1 MWNYSFVIPSLFI
14 LLLFMGYYFMLPRI
28 PIKTNQ
34 TFLKLVA
41 VEALVLIF
49 DMVSTWACMNYQTLP
64 EWLLY
69 LLNDAYFVV
78 FYIRGYM
85 FFLFIIYVL
94 RIGLNAKKSF
104 HYLLQLP
111 VFIVSIITITA
122 PRTGWVFYFDGNGYN
137 SGPLYNILYLI
148 FWGYLAASFLLV
160 FKNKNRLRRKR
171 ELNSCIW
178 YNVILL
184 LGSIA
189 RMMFP
194 SYLLMDTF
202 CLMALIVIYLSF
214 ENPDFYLEERTWIFN
229 SRSFRDY
236 IEEINNKK
244 RFRLLVFV
252 VRNYR
257 DNRELYGVKQMD
269 QGIQLISDFLR
280 KAFMDKKVFYYR
292 SGRFAVLG
300 DTDMDYQSCLD
311 VIKERFTKP
320 WKADEAE
327 LFLDLGAAFLEFGK
341 KELTYET
348 VMNNVVNAFEIAAQ
362 LENGEAVAID
372 DKMLECSLMQIEAK
386 KALNH
391 AIETENVLVYLQPI
405 VSVKTGKI
413 EGAEALARM
422 PDKDGKIIPP
432 DLFIPIAEKNGMI
445 NQVGDQVFKKVCRF
459 IRDNEVEKIGMEWI
473 NVNLSPIQF
482 MRRDLADRL
491 YDYTKEY
498 GISPEFI
505 HLEITEETMIDETLF
520 LKQMQALNSKGF
532 KFVLDDYGKGYSN
545 MTRLKKCP
553 FVNIKLDMSI
563 VWDYCKNPDE
573 IIPSM
578 VETFDKI
585 GFGITAEGIED
596 KNMMDKMAS
605 IGVSYLQGFY
615 FSRAVSMEEFMRK
628 FAE

>member
-14 LLLFMGYYFMLPRI
+14 LILFMGYYFKLPRI
-28 PIKTNQ
+28 PIKINQ

-49 DMVSTWACMNYQTLP
+49 DMVSTWACMNYQTIP

-85 FFLFIIYVL
+85 FFVFTINVL
-94 RIGLNAKKSF
+94 RIGLNAKKSIHF
-104 HYLLQLP
+104 LLQLP
-111 VFIVSIITITA
+111 VFIVSIITITS
-122 PRTGWVFYFDGNGYN
+122 PRTGWVFYFDESGYH
-137 SGPLYNILYLI
+137 SGPLYHILYFI
-148 FWGYLAASFLLV
+148 FWGYLAASFVVV
-160 FKNKNRLRRKR
+160 FSNKNRLRRKR

-178 YNVILL
+178 YNFILL
-184 LGSIA
+184 LGSIV

-194 SYLLMDTF
+194 SYLLMDMF
-202 CLMALIVIYLSF
+202 CLMSLIIIYLSF

-269 QGIQLISDFLR
+269 QGIQLIADFLR
-280 KAFMDKKVFYYR
+280 KAFWDQKVFYYR

-300 DTDMDYQSCLD
+300 DTSMDYQGCLD
-311 VIKERFTKP
+311 VIKERFSQP
-320 WKADEAE
+320 WMADEAE
-327 LFLDLGAAFLEFGK
+327 LFLDIGAAFIEFGK
-341 KELTYET
+341 KELTYEA
-348 VMNNVVNAFEIAAQ
+348 VMNSVVNAFEVAAQ
-362 LENGEAVAID
+362 LENGEAVTID
-372 DKMLECSLMQIEAK
+372 DRMLDHTLVQIEAK
-386 KALNH
+386 KALNN
-391 AIETENVLVYLQPI
+391 AIENENVLVYLQPI

-413 EGAEALARM
+413 EGAEALARI
-422 PDKDGKIIPP
+422 PGKDGEIVPP
-432 DLFIPIAEKNGMI
+432 YIFIPIAEQNGMI
-445 NQVGDQVFKKVCRF
+445 NQVGDQVFKKACRF
-459 IRDNEVEKIGMEWI
+459 IRDNDVDRIGLKWI

-498 GISPEFI
+498 GINPEFI
-505 HLEITEETMIDETLF
+505 HLEITEETMIDETLL
-520 LKQMQALNSKGF
+520 LKQMQALTAKGF
-532 KFVLDDYGKGYSN
+532 KFVLDDYGRGYSN

-553 FVNIKLDMSI
+553 FINIKLDMSI
-563 VWDYCKNPDE
+563 VWDYCNNPDE

-578 VETFDKI
+578 VGAFDKI

-596 KNMMDKMAS
+596 KDMMDKMAS
-605 IGVSYLQGFY
+605 IGVTYLQGFY
-615 FSRAVSMEEFMRK
+615 FSRAVSIEEFMSK
-628 FAE
+628 FAK